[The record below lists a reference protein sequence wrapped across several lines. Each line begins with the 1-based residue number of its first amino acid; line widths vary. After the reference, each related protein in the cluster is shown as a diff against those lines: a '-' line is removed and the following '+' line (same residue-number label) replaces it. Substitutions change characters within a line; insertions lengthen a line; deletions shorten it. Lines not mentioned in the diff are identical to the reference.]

1 MSNVWMLYIEKEWVA
16 EHQDRPLLAQSENGL
31 GHTFLSQ
38 TVLYLTAERIHNRFT
53 IVFTRS
59 KLLHLEIFSSPNSRT
74 PTTFEILS
82 EILFI
87 VFIFDYAQLGLAW
100 VFFFKSIYY
109 SVLLLS
115 ACVRYAKK
123 YLCEKTYL

>member
-1 MSNVWMLYIEKEWVA
+1 MLYIEKEWVA

-38 TVLYLTAERIHNRFT
+38 MVLYLSAERIHNRFT

-59 KLLHLEIFSSPNSRT
+59 KLLHLEIFSSLNSRT

-87 VFIFDYAQLGLAW
+87 VFIFDYSQLGLAW
-100 VFFFKSIYY
+100 VFFQIDILFSFAPQCIFPI
-109 SVLLLS
+109 
-115 ACVRYAKK
+115 R
-123 YLCEKTYL
+123 